1 MKVEII
7 VEQFDNG
14 ISLKWS
20 DGSLTKAYVAMEHHK
35 NTTIGDVLWEDIK
48 NLMDCT
54 PTNKVKMC
62 IEYEEA
68 KEIVLPMP
76 KIEGDYPGP
85 R

>member
-1 MKVEII
+1 MKVDII
-7 VEQFDNG
+7 IEQFDNG

-20 DGSLTKAYVAMEHHK
+20 DGHLTKAYVAMEHHK
-35 NTTIGDVLWEDIK
+35 HTTIGDVLWEDIK

-76 KIEGDYPGP
+76 
-85 R
+85 

>member
-7 VEQFDNG
+7 IEQFDNG

-35 NTTIGDVLWEDIK
+35 NTTIGDLLWEDIK

-54 PTNKVKMC
+54 TTNKVKMR
-62 IEYEEA
+62 IEYSSEEG
-68 KEIVLPMP
+68 E
-76 KIEGDYPGP
+76 E
-85 R
+85 

>member
-76 KIEGDYPGP
+76 
-85 R
+85 